1 MAEKELY
8 TREEVDALVNPLL
21 DQITFYTLQN
31 IKLKKFIRKI
41 NMFSFLRKKSFLDE
55 ILTEENKSGT
65 IIFDDKARTKYFR
78 LSFNF
83 LKYVKIYDGKKANI

>member
-1 MAEKELY
+1 MSEKLY
-8 TREEVDALVNPLL
+8 TREEVDAMVNPLL
-21 DQITFYTLQN
+21 DQITFYTSQN

-55 ILTEENKSGT
+55 ILTEENESGT
-65 IIFDDKARTKYFR
+65 IIFDEEVRTKYFR

-83 LKYVKIYDGKKANI
+83 LKHVKIYDGKEANI